1 MQRSITRYQKK
12 PNTEPLPSLT
22 LSHLQNVEPYVPSF
36 LPAPVTVGLQPEVDP
51 GLFLRGQ
58 VQQRP
63 AEPEHLQLQVCLSM
77 QAREITLG
85 QVSLEGAG
93 LRIE

>member
-1 MQRSITRYQKK
+1 METGEKK
-12 PNTEPLPSLT
+12 QEYATFYYTLLEKAKHRATAQLNLNLIYSLT
-22 LSHLQNVEPYVPSF
+22 LSHLQNVEPYVPSL

-63 AEPEHLQLQVCLSM
+63 AEPERLQLQVCLSK
-77 QAREITLG
+77 
-85 QVSLEGAG
+85 
-93 LRIE
+93 